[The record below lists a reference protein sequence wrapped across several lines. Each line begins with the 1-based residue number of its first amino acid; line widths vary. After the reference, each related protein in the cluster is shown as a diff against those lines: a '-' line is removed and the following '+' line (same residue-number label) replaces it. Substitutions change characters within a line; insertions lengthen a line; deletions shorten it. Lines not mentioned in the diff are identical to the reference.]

1 MANRPRSGA
10 AGSRAIRRAEHGLAV
25 RGPGGWIPGPAAL
38 DRVADR
44 LVGEHP
50 ASPAAATA
58 PTAGHHGLRRRLD
71 ERTQPAETVG
81 APGDLIDSLPAPDPP
96 PDPDTDAAVALI
108 RYALGGQVIDDA
120 AA

>member
-1 MANRPRSGA
+1 VLVRL
-10 AGSRAIRRAEHGLAV
+10 AEHGLAG
-25 RGPGGWIPGPAAL
+25 RGPGGWIRGPAAL

-44 LVGEHP
+44 LGVGEYL
-50 ASPAAATA
+50 ALLAARYRADR
-58 PTAGHHGLRRRLD
+58 AGYHGLRRRLD
-71 ERTQPAETVG
+71 ERTRPAETVG